1 MSITPMVIEEQLPFS
16 CWHRHME
23 GPALA
28 LVVYDP
34 AGGNPLEWR
43 TLDVRDLPQRPDLLA
58 RLGSVVRSR
67 LLADSRRAE
76 REYSDVARIPEEV
89 DGPQSEYAS
98 IPIVEVR
105 QRRAAADGGNAPR
118 GAV

>member
-1 MSITPMVIEEQLPFS
+1 MSITPFT

-43 TLDVRDLPQRPDLLA
+43 TLDVRDLPQRPELLA
-58 RLGSVVRSR
+58 RLGPVVRSR
-67 LLADSRRAE
+67 LLADAARAE
-76 REYSDVARIPEEV
+76 LEYASEQRVPEEV
-89 DGPQSEYAS
+89 DGPQGEYAS
-98 IPIVEVR
+98 IPIVEPR
-105 QRRAAADGGNAPR
+105 QRLPGSGLAR
-118 GAV
+118 

>member
-1 MSITPMVIEEQLPFS
+1 MNTERPFT

-43 TLDVRDLPQRPDLLA
+43 TLDVRDLPHRPDLLA
-58 RLGSVVRSR
+58 RLGAVAQAR
-67 LLADSRRAE
+67 LIADAARAE
-76 REYSDVARIPEEV
+76 RDYSGVPRIAEEL
-89 DGPQSEYAS
+89 DGPAGEYAC
-98 IPIVEVR
+98 IPVVDA
-105 QRRAAADGGNAPR
+105 QR
-118 GAV
+118 AV

>member
-1 MSITPMVIEEQLPFS
+1 MTTSDRSGTQARPFS

-43 TLDVRDLPQRPDLLA
+43 TLDVRDLPHRPDLLA
-58 RLGSVVRSR
+58 RLGPVVQSR
-67 LLADSRRAE
+67 LLADAARAE
-76 REYSDVARIPEEV
+76 LEYSDVAHVPEEV
-89 DGPQSEYAS
+89 DGPQGEYAR
-98 IPIVEVR
+98 IPVMEPR
-105 QRRAAADGGNAPR
+105 QRRPAAGVAR
-118 GAV
+118 